1 MGPAG
6 PFFLTGVLMANT
18 DEKERQLQ
26 DEIGSRVEHDLPG
39 VEVLAVELSNPD
51 RFVVYVDHP
60 EGVDHALCVRVTDML
75 RDYLREY
82 TIDVSSPGTER
93 PLRKPQHFAAALGR
107 KVSLRTRE
115 PLDGRSKFKGELE
128 DARDDAVVVAID
140 GTHVEIPYETIVR
153 GNLIDER

>member
-1 MGPAG
+1 
-6 PFFLTGVLMANT
+6 MANT
-18 DEKERQLQ
+18 YEKERQLQ
-26 DEIGSRVEHDLPG
+26 EEIGSRVEHDLPG

-60 EGVDHALCVRVTDML
+60 EGVDHALCVRVTATL

-82 TIDVSSPGTER
+82 TIDVSSPGVER
-93 PLRKPQHFAAALGR
+93 PLRKPQHFAAAVGR
-107 KVSLRTRE
+107 TVSLRTRE

-128 DARDDAVVVAID
+128 DVRDDALVVAID

>member
-1 MGPAG
+1 MSFDASAV
-6 PFFLTGVLMANT
+6 TNT
-18 DEKERQLQ
+18 YEKERQLQ

-60 EGVDHALCVRVTDML
+60 EGVDHALCVRVTDTL

-128 DARDDAVVVAID
+128 DVRDDALTLAVD